1 MAYTSC
7 LTATLTAIDARC
19 EGSVGGIKEI
29 YVIGSD
35 DVASVEVS
43 TTDNPDEK
51 ITAITLSGTD
61 KLFQKW
67 LFRPN
72 TSSYTST
79 RSGDL
84 TTGNST
90 VTTDV
95 ALQFSKAEAGKR
107 LAIQSAINA
116 GCVIIIKDMYGQ
128 YLLLGKAADGEGRQE
143 VYITDA
149 VMQSGTANSDLSGFT
164 LTFEEIASTFPHF
177 IDTDKVDIDSLV
189 APLA

>member
-1 MAYTSC
+1 MAYNSC
-7 LTATLTAIDARC
+7 SAVTVNAIDARC

-29 YVIGSD
+29 YVIANE
-35 DVASVEVS
+35 DVKDIVID
-43 TTDNPDEK
+43 TTDNAEEL
-51 ITAITLSGTD
+51 ITSITLASTD

-72 TSSYTST
+72 TGSYTST

-107 LAIQSAINA
+107 LAIQSMINGGA
-116 GCVIIIKDMYGQ
+116 CVIIKDMYGQ
-128 YLLLGKAADGEGRQE
+128 CILLGKGDGRNE
-143 VYITDA
+143 VYVTDA
-149 VMQSGTANSDLSGFT
+149 VMQSGTASTDLSGFT
-164 LTFEEIASTFPHF
+164 LTFEEIASEFPHF
-177 IDTDKVDIDSLV
+177 IDTDKVDLDALV
-189 APLA
+189 ASIA

>member
-1 MAYTSC
+1 MAYNSC
-7 LTATLTAIDARC
+7 SSITVNAIDARC

-29 YVIGSD
+29 YVIAND
-35 DVASVEVS
+35 DVESVTIDDETGNITEVKLA
-43 TTDNPDEK
+43 T
-51 ITAITLSGTD
+51 G

-67 LFRPN
+67 LFRAN

-79 RSGDL
+79 RAGDL

-107 LAIQSAINA
+107 LAIQSMINGGA
-116 GCVIIIKDMYGQ
+116 CIIIKDMYGQ
-128 YLLLGKAADGEGRQE
+128 YLLLGKGDGRNE

-149 VMQSGTANSDLSGFT
+149 VMQSGTANTDLSGFT
-164 LTFEEIASTFPHF
+164 LTFEEIAAEFPHF
-177 IDTDKVDIDSLV
+177 LDSSVDISALV
-189 APLA
+189 APIA

>member
-1 MAYTSC
+1 MAYNSC
-7 LTATLTAIDARC
+7 SAVTVNAIDARC

-29 YVIGSD
+29 YVIANED
-35 DVASVEVS
+35 VTAIDVASENNE
-43 TTDNPDEK
+43 DAL
-51 ITAITLSGTD
+51 ITSITLAAG

-79 RSGDL
+79 RAGDL

-107 LAIQSAINA
+107 LAIQSMINGGA
-116 GCVIIIKDMYGQ
+116 CIIIKDMYGQ
-128 YLLLGKAADGEGRQE
+128 YILLGKGDGRNE
-143 VYITDA
+143 VFVTDA
-149 VMQSGTANSDLSGFT
+149 VMQSGTANTDLSGFT
-164 LTFEEIASTFPHF
+164 LTFEEIAAEFPHF
-177 IDTDKVDIDSLV
+177 IDTEKVKIDELV
-189 APLA
+189 APIA